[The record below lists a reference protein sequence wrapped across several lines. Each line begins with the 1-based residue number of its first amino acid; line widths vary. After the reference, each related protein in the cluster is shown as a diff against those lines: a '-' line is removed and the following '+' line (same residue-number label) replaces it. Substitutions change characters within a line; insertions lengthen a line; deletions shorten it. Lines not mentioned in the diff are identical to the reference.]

1 VRRGGYSEAVHT
13 PASIPVAVG
22 VPSIAEGATGSQEWA
37 AVAEVTTLTQTT
49 DLDHGYDEDDDD
61 LDIPDFLK

>member
-1 VRRGGYSEAVHT
+1 VGAAV
-13 PASIPVAVG
+13 SSV
-22 VPSIAEGATGSQEWA
+22 SEGATGSQEWA
-37 AVAEVTTLTQTT
+37 AVADVTTLTQTT